1 MRLTTIVAGLASL
14 ATIHG
19 ASGQNLVNTIW
30 DEIKQTITCAGCE
43 GLLGTLKLVAGLGPH
58 VLMNVLTDVCKLAKV
73 EDPDVC
79 AGIIQAEGPA
89 AYYVL
94 KQLKV
99 GSHTSKSFCSQMV
112 NLCDYPEVRPYNLSF
127 PVPKP
132 STHRPPPS
140 GQPPIRVAHISDT
153 HVDRAYE
160 TGANY
165 QCSKPIC
172 CRAYSENDAPG
183 KTSFPC
189 GPYGHPKCDP
199 PLRLEESM
207 MAAIAAMDPAFSIY
221 TGDVVPHDV
230 WSVNQTEVLHDLNAT
245 YSLLDQLGLVY
256 AALGNHDTAPVNL
269 FPSER
274 IPVSHNP
281 QWAYDALAADWTKL
295 VGGPL
300 SAPVVH
306 ATDQF
311 GSYSAIHPGGK
322 LRIISYNS
330 VFYYTYNFYAY
341 QEPMEYDPNG
351 QLAWLIS
358 ELQAAETAGQRV
370 WLIAHIPTGGTDT
383 LRDYSHYL
391 DQIIQRYDATI
402 AALFFGHTH
411 TDLFQVSYADP
422 AHPSADSAS
431 AVGYITPS
439 LTPTSGPPAFR
450 IYDIDPVTFAV
461 LDYTVYTADISTET
475 TPQWTKY
482 YSAKESYG
490 SLLSPPLTDPAAEL
504 TPAFWHNVTA
514 LMETDNSVFQ
524 AWWART
530 TRGFNVPEC
539 NAQCARDQI
548 CSLRAADAQYGCVRG
563 TLSIT
568 KRDGLDLGG
577 AVPGSGSGSHV
588 DVQSARPQCEEG
600 GLARVLAGVIRE
612 TDDLQGL
619 LLQRAELYI

>member
-1 MRLTTIVAGLASL
+1 MRLTTFVAALASL

-19 ASGQNLVNTIW
+19 ASSENWASTIW
-30 DEIKQTITCAGCE
+30 DDIKETITCAGCE
-43 GLLGTLKLVAGLGPH
+43 GLLGTLKLVAGLGEN
-58 VLMNVLTDVCKLAKV
+58 VLINVLTDVCKLAKV

-79 AGIIQAEGPA
+79 AGIIRAEGPA

-112 NLCDYPEVRPYNLSF
+112 GLCDYPEVRPYKISF

-165 QCSKPIC
+165 ECSKPIC
-172 CRAYSENDAPG
+172 CRVYTENDAPG

-207 MAAIAAMDPAFSIY
+207 VAAIAAMDPAFSIY

-274 IPVSHNP
+274 IPLSHNP
-281 QWAYDALAADWTKL
+281 QWAYDALAEDWTNL

-311 GSYSAIHPGGK
+311 GSYSAVHPGGK

-383 LRDYSHYL
+383 LHDYSHYL

-461 LDYTVYTADISTET
+461 LDYTVYTAN
-475 TPQWTKY
+475 
-482 YSAKESYG
+482 ESYG
-490 SLLSPPLTDPAAEL
+490 SLITPPVTDPTAEL
-504 TPAFWHNVTA
+504 TPAFWHNVTV

-530 TRGFNVPEC
+530 TRGFKVREC

-568 KRDGLDLGG
+568 KRDGLNLAGV
-577 AVPGSGSGSHV
+577 APASASGPQVHV
-588 DVQSARPQCEEG
+588 HSTRPQCEEG
-600 GLARVLAGVIRE
+600 GLARVLAAVIRE

>member
-1 MRLTTIVAGLASL
+1 
-14 ATIHG
+14 
-19 ASGQNLVNTIW
+19 
-30 DEIKQTITCAGCE
+30 
-43 GLLGTLKLVAGLGPH
+43 
-58 VLMNVLTDVCKLAKV
+58 
-73 EDPDVC
+73 
-79 AGIIQAEGPA
+79 
-89 AYYVL
+89 
-94 KQLKV
+94 
-99 GSHTSKSFCSQMV
+99 
-112 NLCDYPEVRPYNLSF
+112 
-127 PVPKP
+127 
-132 STHRPPPS
+132 
-140 GQPPIRVAHISDT
+140 
-153 HVDRAYE
+153 VDRAYE

-165 QCSKPIC
+165 ECSKPIC
-172 CRAYSENDAPG
+172 CRAYTENDAPG

-281 QWAYDALAADWTKL
+281 QWAYDALAEDWTNL
-295 VGGPL
+295 VGGAL

-383 LRDYSHYL
+383 LHDYSHYL

-402 AALFFGHTH
+402 AALF
-411 TDLFQVSYADP
+411 QVSYADP

-431 AVGYITPS
+431 AVGFITPS

-461 LDYTVYTADISTET
+461 LDYTVYTANISTET
-475 TPQWTKY
+475 NPEWTKY

-490 SLLSPPLTDPAAEL
+490 SLLSPPLTDPTAEL

-568 KRDGLDLGG
+568 KRDGLNLGG
-577 AVPGSGSGSHV
+577 AAPAPAPGSHV
-588 DVQSARPQCEEG
+588 HVHSARPQCEEG
-600 GLARVLAGVIRE
+600 GLARVLAAVIRE